1 METNEIVVPP
11 EYTEA
16 EVAALTG
23 LRRQTLRAYRCR
35 KVGIPYIKRGNTI
48 AYRQSDVHAY
58 LQGERVETSTA
69 IATEESSTEAPL
81 KNSEMGTFSYGAAD

>member
-1 METNEIVVPP
+1 METNEIVVPA

-48 AYRQSDVHAY
+48 AYRQDDVHAF
-58 LQGERVETSTA
+58 LQGQRIETSTA
-69 IATEESSTEAPL
+69 LATEQ
-81 KNSEMGTFSYGAAD
+81 SYLEGCLEEIGDGHSFNGAAI

>member
-23 LRRQTLRAYRCR
+23 LARQTLRAYRCR

-48 AYRQSDVHAY
+48 AYRQEDVHAF
-58 LQGERVETSTA
+58 LTGQRVETQPITA
-69 IATEESSTEAPL
+69 E
-81 KNSEMGTFSYGAAD
+81 